1 MRYEDNNTIDDV
13 IDEMCNCED
22 EDRNEEGHCPC
33 VKRIKWL
40 IILLFITLISFL
52 SDMFSPFLDKNKEID
67 NLNITITELTKKNEK
82 LNKLLDDKTEPYCI
96 QNEKQAIKMVKE
108 QYSKDPVEVVVYKKD
123 KKVYVEKTSKFQA
136 RKDNSEL
143 EIVYSTSNYDNGNTP
158 SYPTSPVNNN
168 PYTPT
173 TSTPSYP
180 SVNTPYTPKNDDNED
195 NSYSGIEYP
204 TTGGSV
210 IPTDDDEGGIIIPT
224 TDPVQDVTTNPI
236 TTTPTDDT
244 TDTPTTSTPST
255 LDGYK
260 QVVFANNTVS
270 CRVVQNGGCVSH
282 KRNVEVWIKDSLS
295 VINSAYSPS
304 FKAVHIDTTGDGK
317 EDFMVLSHPNY
328 VNQTDM
334 IIKIDDGQYE
344 TIPYSEFYTI
354 TDSGYSTLSL

>member
-1 MRYEDNNTIDDV
+1 MSYDNGNTIEDIIDDWC
-13 IDEMCNCED
+13 DCEE
-22 EDRNEEGHCPC
+22 EDRNDEGYCPC

-52 SDMFSPFLDKNKEID
+52 SDMFSPFMNKNKEID
-67 NLNITITELTKKNEK
+67 NLNITITELTKKNEE

-96 QNEKQAIKMVKE
+96 QNEKQAINMVKE
-108 QYSKDPVEVVVYKKD
+108 QYKKDPVDVVVYKKD
-123 KKVYVEKTSKFQA
+123 NKVYVEKSNKFKA
-136 RKDNSEL
+136 RKDNSKL
-143 EIVYSTSNYDNGNTP
+143 EIVYSTYNDNGNTP
-158 SYPTSPVNNN
+158 SYPTSPVYNN

-180 SVNTPYTPKNDDNED
+180 SVDTPYTPKDDNED

-204 TTGGSV
+204 TDNGGGTT
-210 IPTDDDEGGIIIPT
+210 IPEDESGVFIPT
-224 TDPVQDVTTNPI
+224 TDPVEDTTTNPI
-236 TTTPTDDT
+236 GTTDNSN
-244 TDTPTTSTPST
+244 TDTPTDTPKDTNT

-282 KRNVEVWIKDSLS
+282 KRNVEVWIKDNIS

-317 EDFMVLSHPNY
+317 EDFMVLTHPAY

-354 TDSGYSTLSL
+354 TDNGYSTLSL